1 MIKSLYIKN
10 FTIIDEI
17 EVLFNRGLNILT
29 GETGAG
35 KSILIDAIDT
45 AFGARASKELIKTGA
60 QKATIELSIELSDSF
75 PISVLEENGIELEDD
90 TLIISREIS
99 QSGTKS
105 RINGTLVNQ
114 TFVQNIREYLI
125 DIHSQHET
133 YTYIQ
138 PKTHIHLLDNYGDAA
153 HQKAI
158 SDYRESYSQY
168 SKIQKQL
175 NSLQS
180 QSTNNEQRVD
190 FLKYQITEIES
201 AKLDNDNE
209 YETLMD
215 ERGILLNSEELKELT
230 YVSYDTLYG
239 QDSSIIDALNSI
251 ETKLLRAADYDKSL
265 AEVAEII
272 STSSINLREASDIL
286 RHYSDRLETDPQ
298 RLEEVEDRIDLLDKL
313 RKKYGPSIEDVKNN
327 LQKFE
332 EELSSID
339 CSDEKMLMLKKQC
352 TELKEKTLHLAKSL
366 TNSRRSLAEVL
377 SAHIQNELIKLEM
390 PRVKFSISV
399 EEIEELL
406 PNGKDNVEFLISAN
420 QGEPLRPLAKIAS
433 GGEVSRVM
441 LAIKS
446 IFAKSDKVNTVI
458 FDEIDTGISGR
469 TSQSVGEALANLA
482 ASHQILCITHQ
493 PIIAAMADEYLYIE
507 KVQTESTT
515 TISVKNLNTEE
526 KVLAVSRLAS
536 GSAVDTESV
545 QFAQRLVDQAVK
557 LKLQRV

>member
-10 FTIIDEI
+10 FTIIDET

-60 QKATIELSIELSDSF
+60 QKATIELTIELSPSF
-75 PISVLEENGIELEDD
+75 PLSVLEENGIELEDC

-114 TFVQNIREYLI
+114 TFVHNIREYLI

-138 PKTHIHLLDNYGDAA
+138 PKTHIHLLDSYGDSV

-158 SDYRESYSQY
+158 SDYRDSYSQY
-168 SKIQKQL
+168 NKIQKQL
-175 NSLQS
+175 NTLQS

-190 FLKYQITEIES
+190 FLKYQIAEIES

-209 YETLMD
+209 YEILMD

-230 YVSYDTLYG
+230 YVGYDTLYG

-286 RHYSDRLETDPQ
+286 RNYSDGLETDPQ

-313 RKKYGPSIEDVKNN
+313 KKKYGPTIEDAKNN

-339 CSDEKMLMLKKQC
+339 CSDEKMSLLKKQC
-352 TELKEKTLHLAKSL
+352 TELKETTLHLAKNL
-366 TNSRRSLAEVL
+366 TNSRKSLAETL
-377 SAHIQNELIKLEM
+377 SEQIQNELIKLEM

-399 EEIEELL
+399 EKVEELL

-433 GGEVSRVM
+433 GGEISRVM

-493 PIIAAMADEYLYIE
+493 PIIAAMADQYFYIE
-507 KVQTESTT
+507 KVQTEDAT

-536 GSAVDTESV
+536 GSADDTESV
-545 QFAQRLVDQAVK
+545 QFAQRLVDQAEK